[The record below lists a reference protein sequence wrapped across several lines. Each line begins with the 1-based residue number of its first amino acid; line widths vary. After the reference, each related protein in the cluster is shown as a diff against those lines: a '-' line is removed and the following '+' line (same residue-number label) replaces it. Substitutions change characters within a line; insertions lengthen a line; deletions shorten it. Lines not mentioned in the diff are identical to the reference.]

1 MKYSV
6 YFREMCI
13 RKFIEESDWH
23 PAHGQDY
30 YRPLD
35 LSVRQFY
42 AKCETDGYDWYKW
55 KSLRKDLPTLFGIVE
70 ALEEWGYRF
79 HQVNGITDF
88 VERPHFEL
96 VKYPTPIIKIS
107 KNLKKTTMD
116 CHPVLLGMLYD
127 GEIKQRN
134 ALLAIS
140 LIKQGMTIRPALKQA
155 HSSYQSMLDYGYVRS
170 GRQMPRR
177 TIKKVEKCIRRLDGG
192 EELKSVLRDLKLGM
206 WSYYRYKD
214 FFSVVLEPAQLAHL
228 K

>member
-1 MKYSV
+1 MRYSV

-35 LSVRQFY
+35 LSIRQFY
-42 AKCETDGYDWYKW
+42 SKCETDGYDWYKW
-55 KSLRKDLPTLFGIVE
+55 KEIRKEIPSLIEMVDV
-70 ALEEWGYRF
+70 LEEFGYKF

-88 VERPHFEL
+88 VERPDFEL
-96 VKYPTPIIKIS
+96 VKYHEPIVKIS
-107 KNLKKTTMD
+107 KNLKKSTIFR
-116 CHPVLLGMLYD
+116 HPVLNGMLYD
-127 GEIKQRN
+127 GEIKKRN

-140 LIKQGMTIRPALKQA
+140 LISKGMVVREALRQA
-155 HSSYQSMLDYGYVRS
+155 HSSYPSIRHYGYVGS
-170 GRQMPRR
+170 DRQMPRR